1 MTGPSQSAMTAA
13 AALLLL
19 AAAREVGSSY
29 PSGAPNSLPASATGS
44 PPAHALPG
52 RGGPYF
58 DPQTPRNVTA
68 LAGKSAYLTCRVR
81 QLGNRTVSWVRHR
94 DLHILTVGSY
104 TYTSDQRFQASHH
117 RDLDEWTLH
126 IKWAQRR
133 DAGVY
138 ECQVSTQPVR
148 SLAVT
153 LNIVVPTASILGG
166 PDLYVNKGSTINL
179 TCTIRYSPEPPAFIF
194 WYHHDEVISYDSERG
209 GVSVVT
215 DKGEQTTSRLL
226 LQKARPSDSG
236 HYTCRP
242 SNADVATVTV
252 HVLDGERPE
261 AMQTGSAPPQ
271 PLSLSAAGAWL
282 AAAAAAAALL
292 AGR

>member
-1 MTGPSQSAMTAA
+1 M
-13 AALLLL
+13 L
-19 AAAREVGSSY
+19 ADDE
-29 PSGAPNSLPASATGS
+29 
-44 PPAHALPG
+44 
-52 RGGPYF
+52 
-58 DPQTPRNVTA
+58 Q
-68 LAGKSAYLTCRVR
+68 
-81 QLGNRTVSWVRHR
+81 VSWVRHR

-153 LNIVVPTASILGG
+153 LNIVVPTATILGG

-261 AMQTGSAPPQ
+261 AMQTGASAPRC
-271 PLSLSAAGAWL
+271 LSIVATAASLL
-282 AAAAAAAALL
+282 AAAAAVLTSSGGRLGNSDSARVCGVLTALL
-292 AGR
+292 LPAGLPGIALDRESTSRHRGSAISESGNRNVTPGALLR